1 MLNIYFNI
9 IFGKTEQCVCFN
21 ISLCS
26 STSSQKVS
34 LFLVS
39 IFIFVCPEEWRYI
52 PKLLCSVW
60 SLYSVTRSSQHQKL
74 KTEKYI
80 LHKGRVPLWWG
91 RGVHQNLRKIFSIKE
106 GKRGVLLLLTVT
118 CSVIPDI
125 LSSASF
131 KLQTSPSS
139 SASLRPPSGFSWW
152 TWPSTDELLSLMCD
166 TGQRVRGKCRGW
178 PVGS

>member
-21 ISLCS
+21 ISFCS

-39 IFIFVCPEEWRYI
+39 IFIFVCPEEWRYV

-60 SLYSVTRSSQHQKL
+60 SLYSGFPTSKAQNWKNIF
-74 KTEKYI
+74 YI
-80 LHKGRVPLWWG
+80 REGFHFGGEGGPPKFL
-91 RGVHQNLRKIFSIKE
+91 KIFSIK
-106 GKRGVLLLLTVT
+106 GGRRGVLLLLTVT

-125 LSSASF
+125 LSSTSF

-139 SASLRPPSGFSWW
+139 SASLRPPSAFSWW
-152 TWPSTDELLSLMCD
+152 TWPTTDKLLSLLCD
-166 TGQRVRGKCRGW
+166 TGRRERGKSRGW